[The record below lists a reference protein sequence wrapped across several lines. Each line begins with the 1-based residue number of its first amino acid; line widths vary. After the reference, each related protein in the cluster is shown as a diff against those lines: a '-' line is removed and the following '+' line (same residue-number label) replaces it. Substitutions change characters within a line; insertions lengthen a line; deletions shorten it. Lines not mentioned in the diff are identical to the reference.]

1 MQQKTRQ
8 QADPRYTWRLEDI
21 YPSNERWEE
30 DFRATQQALPSLAAL
45 SGTLG
50 SPKGL
55 LAALCAIEKLG
66 RACEALFTYAKMR
79 RDFANFAALSNQHT
93 Y

>member
-1 MQQKTRQ
+1 M
-8 QADPRYTWRLEDI
+8 
-21 YPSNERWEE
+21 
-30 DFRATQQALPSLAAL
+30 
-45 SGTLG
+45 G

-79 RDFANFAALSNQHT
+79 RDEDNGNGLYQAMTDRPWACWCASSRKRPSSARS
-93 Y
+93 